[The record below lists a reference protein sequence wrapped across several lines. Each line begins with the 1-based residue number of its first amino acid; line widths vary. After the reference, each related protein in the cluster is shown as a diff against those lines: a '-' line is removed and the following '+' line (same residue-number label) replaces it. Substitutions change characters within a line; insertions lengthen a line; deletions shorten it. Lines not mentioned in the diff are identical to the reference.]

1 MLVLVPPYRQNCN
14 ALWDILLGQCIS
26 DVHQALRC
34 IVGYIDCP
42 FYSGQLLLN
51 IPHQY
56 KLAALCRVQGAVW
69 DPAIVLCVNTNCVS
83 ASEIILTP
91 DLNTYA
97 ELQLQPILSRYQH
110 LQKPNSVGTRG
121 ECENDYAVHQPI
133 HKSGWQDIWSQNT
146 KSKYKLQTVYSSPSG
161 QYCLLTIFWHLLTL
175 FIGIWQ

>member
-56 KLAALCRVQGAVW
+56 KLVCPLCSALCRVQGVVW

-97 ELQLQPILSRYQH
+97 ELQLQHILSRYKNYRNPTLLGLEVSVKMTMLYTKLFTNLGGKIFGPRIQSQSTNCRLSIHH
-110 LQKPNSVGTRG
+110 LVDN
-121 ECENDYAVHQPI
+121 I
-133 HKSGWQDIWSQNT
+133 
-146 KSKYKLQTVYSSPSG
+146 VY
-161 QYCLLTIFWHLLTL
+161 
-175 FIGIWQ
+175 